1 MTRLRACAIIPPMPN
16 MEDTKTFQ
24 QLLAKAQSG
33 DAEAMFAVA
42 AAYFYGNGV
51 EKDMSQFSAWM
62 EKAADDGFPE
72 AMFSLS
78 LAYYN
83 GNGVEKDMSQYFAW
97 TKKAAD
103 AGLPKAMFNL
113 AIAYE
118 DGLGV
123 EKDMSQYF
131 AWTKKAADAGLSLAM
146 FNLAIAYKDGLGV
159 EKDMSQCFAW
169 TKKAADA
176 GLPKAM
182 FALAI
187 AYKDRLGVEKDISQF
202 FAWTKKAADANFPKA
217 MFNLAIAYK
226 DGWGVEK
233 NPQQFSEWTK
243 KAAEAGLP
251 EAMFNLALAYGE
263 GLGVE
268 KDMSQSFAWM
278 EKAAEADLPEAMF
291 GLALAY
297 KKGLGVEKDPEQFFH
312 WVGVAYHEGVG
323 NAAIDV
329 AIMFPISR
337 LWQNREIDEPTY
349 DEIVKALV
357 ALRKEC
363 QSILQKKHRVNEGQP
378 LSHYTKFAALDS
390 VLKGGESNHLR
401 LYNVAY
407 FNDPLEGAAFL
418 SALVDGMCE
427 WIYGGK
433 GEIPHEITVP
443 DKIFSV
449 YACAFSARDDHL
461 PLWIAYGNNG
471 DGYNITGTIP
481 QHMKAD
487 EESGAMQDMHSSF
500 VIKDKSTATNP
511 EDDRI
516 RVYKVLYGDAAKE
529 TAKQLSSL
537 LDDLQ
542 NALPEKEGEVAET
555 AKAAVE
561 KILADLRYL
570 YKDEA
575 YEWEEE
581 YRIIRVAEFNDKKM
595 KPDDRTPPRLY
606 LETPPFLFA
615 ESGGKVTVGP
625 CVAKEAAPEL
635 YIRRQLT
642 KNGWN
647 KTTDIAHSKMPYR

>member
-51 EKDMSQFSAWM
+51 EKDMSQFFAWTK
-62 EKAADDGFPE
+62 KAADAGLPE

-118 DGLGV
+118 DGVGV

-159 EKDMSQCFAW
+159 EKDMSQFFAW

-176 GLPKAM
+176 GLPEAM
-182 FALAI
+182 HNLALT
-187 AYKDRLGVEKDISQF
+187 YKNGLGVEKDRSQF
-202 FAWTKKAADANFPKA
+202 FAWTKKATD
-217 MFNLAIAYK
+217 
-226 DGWGVEK
+226 
-233 NPQQFSEWTK
+233 
-243 KAAEAGLP
+243 AGLSVSVL
-251 EAMFNLALAYGE
+251 NLALAYKIGDS
-263 GLGVE
+263 GGG
-268 KDMSQSFAWM
+268 KN
-278 EKAAEADLPEAMF
+278 
-291 GLALAY
+291 
-297 KKGLGVEKDPEQFFH
+297 PEQFFH
-312 WVGVAYHEGVG
+312 WVEVAYRKGDIK
-323 NAAIDV
+323 A
-329 AIMFPISR
+329 AIMFPFSR
-337 LWQNREIDEPTY
+337 LWQNEEIDEPTH
-349 DEIVKALV
+349 DKIVDALV
-357 ALRKEC
+357 DLRDEC
-363 QSILQKKHRVNEGQP
+363 KSILQKKHIVNERQP
-378 LSHYTKFAALDS
+378 LSHYTKFVALDS
-390 VLKGGESNHLR
+390 ILKGGESNHLR

-407 FNDPLEGAAFL
+407 FNDPLEGAAFPA
-418 SALVDGMCE
+418 ALVDGMCE
-427 WIYGGK
+427 WIYGRK
-433 GEIPHEITVP
+433 GEIPHEIAVEG
-443 DKIFSV
+443 KKFSV

-487 EESGAMQDMHSSF
+487 EESGAMQEMHRSF
-500 VIKDKSTATNP
+500 SLAKDETAT
-511 EDDRI
+511 EKTKDALI
-516 RVYKVLYGDAAKE
+516 RVYKVQYGKAVKDTAQKLTRRLKELESILQGKGDKVIQAAK
-529 TAKQLSSL
+529 A
-537 LDDLQ
+537 
-542 NALPEKEGEVAET
+542 VAEW
-555 AKAAVE
+555 
-561 KILADLRYL
+561 ILADLRYL
-570 YKDEA
+570 YKHKA
-575 YEWEEE
+575 YRWEKE
-581 YRIIRVAEFNDKKM
+581 YRIIRVAEFGGEKIKE
-595 KPDDRTPPRLY
+595 DDRTPPRFY

-625 CVAKEAAPEL
+625 RVAEKDAAEI
-635 YIRRQLT
+635 YIRQRLT
-642 KNGWN
+642 KNGWD
-647 KTTDIAHSKMPYR
+647 KTTKIAHSKMPYR